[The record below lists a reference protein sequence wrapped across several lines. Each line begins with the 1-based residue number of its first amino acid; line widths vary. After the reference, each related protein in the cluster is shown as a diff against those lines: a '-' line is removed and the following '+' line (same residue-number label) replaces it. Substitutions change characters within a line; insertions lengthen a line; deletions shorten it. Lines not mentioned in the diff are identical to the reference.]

1 MNQLHEFYSN
11 PLDVTQFLDGDK
23 AEFLMKDVL
32 QKAFLFYNDKG
43 ISPIVKTEAHDIYL
57 VDYYF
62 LVNRLSEYVY
72 QAFLTQ
78 SEPLANEAKKQIV
91 NDFGLNGGY
100 KVKRLLIN
108 LLDFKGILYSNN
120 DKRWVYLMKRYRG
133 AHNGNLFLISGVAI
147 DGNFI
152 KDKLEDGDRAKLETI
167 ANPNAYVLEASG
179 SKAMIIQQSSSGNN
193 FVFSF
198 C

>member
-1 MNQLHEFYSN
+1 MSQLHEFYSN

-62 LVNRLSEYVY
+62 LVNRLSEHVY
-72 QAFLTQ
+72 TAFLTQ

-91 NDFGLNGGY
+91 DDFGINGHY
-100 KVKRLLIN
+100 KVKRFLIN
-108 LLDFKGILYSNN
+108 ILDFKDVLFSSS
-120 DKRWVYLMKRYRG
+120 DKRWVYSLKRYRG
-133 AHNGNLFLISGVAI
+133 AHNGILFLISGI
-147 DGNFI
+147 
-152 KDKLEDGDRAKLETI
+152 
-167 ANPNAYVLEASG
+167 
-179 SKAMIIQQSSSGNN
+179 
-193 FVFSF
+193 
-198 C
+198 